1 MNPCPAGG
9 RAGRYIAPGRKR
21 VGLLLGALGTELEVH
36 FGLDGRH
43 LAGQVTQTEKRRVP
57 VVHRAPPPNRRTIDR
72 CKHDQQVVELNAR
85 IGIDL

>member
-9 RAGRYIAPGRKR
+9 RAGRYSAPGRKR
-21 VGLLLGALGTELEVH
+21 IGLLVGALGPELEEH

-43 LAGQVTQTEKRRVP
+43 LAGQVPQTEKRRVP
-57 VVHRAPPPNRRTIDR
+57 VVHSAPPNRRTIDR